1 MEKNISF
8 STRELNENYLKFLN
22 FYIEHWDKN
31 NHNLMFDYLSFL
43 SPILCANLADYVTIF
58 QRNYLAFLDEIKEKE
73 TKPAPGSYIKGK
85 VDNNLLGEMKWEPE
99 DVEKQL
105 ASNYVHFILEY
116 YTSSYNEMCKWNH
129 LYLGRPVD
137 AIKEFTDLDKFR
149 KTYTR
154 LRNVLNET
162 ATLKEILVLEES
174 YKSLCWGNIP
184 DDVINK
190 EIGQQNIN
198 QKFFQLF
205 LEAILNDAIAG
216 IVSIDEKNS
225 TSNNTQFVYWFGLI
239 DLDENRFEFDID
251 SLKKLIIRLN
261 CSTRIHDQEQL
272 EADYEKINGT
282 SRVRTDNKGINQ

>member
-8 STRELNENYLKFLN
+8 STRELNKNYLKFLN
-22 FYIEHWDKN
+22 FYIEHWEKN
-31 NHNLMFDYLSFL
+31 DHNLMFGYLSLL
-43 SPILCANLADYVTIF
+43 SPTLCENLADYVTIF
-58 QRNYLAFLDEIKEKE
+58 QRCYLAFLDEIKDKK
-73 TKPAPGSYIKGK
+73 TKPAPGSYIKGM
-85 VDNNLLGEMKWEPE
+85 VDNNLLGEMKWVPE

-116 YTSSYNEMCKWNH
+116 YISSYNEMCKWNH

-154 LRNVLNET
+154 LRKFLNGT
-162 ATLKEILVLEES
+162 ATPQEIHVLEES
-174 YKSLCWGNIP
+174 YNSLCRGNIP
-184 DDVINK
+184 DDVINQ

-205 LEAILNDAIAG
+205 LEAILYDANAG

-261 CSTRIHDQEQL
+261 YSTRIHDQEQL
-272 EADYEKINGT
+272 EADYEKTNGT

>member
-43 SPILCANLADYVTIF
+43 SPTLCENLADYVTIF
-58 QRNYLAFLDEIKEKE
+58 QRSYLTFLDEIKEKE
-73 TKPAPGSYIKGK
+73 TKPAPGSYIKGM
-85 VDNNLLGEMKWEPE
+85 VDNNLLGEMKWQPE

-129 LYLGRPVD
+129 LYSGRPVD

-282 SRVRTDNKGINQ
+282 SRVRTDNKGVNQ

>member
-1 MEKNISF
+1 MEKNVSF
-8 STRELNENYLKFLN
+8 STRELNEYYLRFLN

-31 NHNLMFDYLSFL
+31 DHNLMFDYLSLL
-43 SPILCANLADYVTIF
+43 SPTLCANLADYVTVF
-58 QRNYLAFLDEIKEKE
+58 QRSYFTFLDEKKDKKIKQ
-73 TKPAPGSYIKGK
+73 APGSYLKRM
-85 VDNNLLGEMKWEPE
+85 VDNNLLDEMMWVPE

-129 LYLGRPVD
+129 LYSGGPVD
-137 AIKEFTDLDKFR
+137 AIKRFTDLDKFR

-154 LRNVLNET
+154 LRKFLNGT
-162 ATLKEILVLEES
+162 ATEQEIHVLEES
-174 YKSLCWGNIP
+174 YNSLCWGNIP
-184 DDVINK
+184 DDVINQ

-205 LEAILNDAIAG
+205 LEAILYDATAG

-239 DLDENRFEFDID
+239 DLDENRFEFDIN
-251 SLKKLIIRLN
+251 SLKNLIIRLN
-261 CSTRIHDQEQL
+261 YSTRIHDPKQL
-272 EADYEKINGT
+272 ESDYEKINGT
-282 SRVRTDNKGINQ
+282 PRVRTDNKGINQ